1 MAALPFGHD
10 ARRARQKSAIMRR
23 IIGLSAFGMILPSLA
38 VAQQLPRVQLT
49 TEQIDLIQ
57 HDVRAALKTDPVS
70 AKFGNIVAGLKNPEV
85 TYVCG
90 LLNSKNSGGDFTGLE
105 PFIGLLGKKADGSL
119 GFLPLAEGDVAGRQ
133 CATRGLT
140 P

>member
-1 MAALPFGHD
+1 
-10 ARRARQKSAIMRR
+10 MRR
-23 IIGLSAFGMILPSLA
+23 TRLAVFAVILPSLA

-49 TEQIDLIQ
+49 PEQIDLIQ
-57 HDVRAALKTDPVS
+57 HDVRAALKNDPVS
-70 AKFGNIVAGLKNPEV
+70 AKFGNMVAGLKSPEV

-119 GFLPLAEGDVAGRQ
+119 GFLPLAEGDVAGQQ